1 MRTII
6 KKLQDISRNR
16 SLLIREVGKIAR
28 LLLLLQAT
36 NAETDGIFSALKRV
50 KTYLRS
56 TMGGNRLHALMLV
69 HVKNNILDNN
79 NLADVANQFVDKKR
93 QPQTNI

>member
-1 MRTII
+1 M
-6 KKLQDISRNR
+6 QDMTRNR
-16 SLLIREVGKIAR
+16 SFLMSKVGKIIR
-28 LLLLLQAT
+28 LLLLSQDT
-36 NAETDGIFSALKRV
+36 SSETDGIFSALKRV

-69 HVKNNILDNN
+69 RVKNNILDNN
-79 NLADVANQFVDKKR
+79 NLADVANQFFDKKR

>member
-1 MRTII
+1 MS
-6 KKLQDISRNR
+6 K
-16 SLLIREVGKIAR
+16 VGKIIR
-28 LLLLLQAT
+28 LLLLSQDT
-36 NAETDGIFSALKRV
+36 SSETDGIFSALKRV

>member
-1 MRTII
+1 MS
-6 KKLQDISRNR
+6 K
-16 SLLIREVGKIAR
+16 VGKIIR
-28 LLLLLQAT
+28 LLLLSQDT
-36 NAETDGIFSALKRV
+36 SSETDGIFSALKRV

-79 NLADVANQFVDKKR
+79 NLADVANQFFDKKR

>member
-1 MRTII
+1 M
-6 KKLQDISRNR
+6 QDMTRNR
-16 SLLIREVGKIAR
+16 SFLMSKVGKIIR
-28 LLLLLQAT
+28 LLLLSQDT
-36 NAETDGIFSALKRV
+36 SSETDGIFSALKRV

-79 NLADVANQFVDKKR
+79 NLADVANQFFDKKR